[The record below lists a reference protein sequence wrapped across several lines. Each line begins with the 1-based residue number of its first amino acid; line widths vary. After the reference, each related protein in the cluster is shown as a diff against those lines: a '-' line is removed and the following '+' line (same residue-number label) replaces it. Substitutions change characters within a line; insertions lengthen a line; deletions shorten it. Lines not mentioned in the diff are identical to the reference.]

1 MNIKQLKIIK
11 NYIDKNPKIK
21 LTSNLV
27 LRVNSL
33 FNKFKKNLLKD
44 KIFYIEGDYIWGRK
58 HKLFGWR
65 SLNKEFSLIKGAGIH
80 LIDLIM
86 WLTSMKP
93 YSVYT
98 LGNKNSTKGTMFS
111 KESFI
116 VMLFKFPK
124 NIIVKVTANGGA
136 IYDHFHELKIFSSNK
151 TMVNSRLGA
160 FSQNSKSFKKDNFL
174 YPDKKNRKKLIQNF
188 LDCIID
194 KKTKPLIK
202 PREMINLMS
211 VCFAAENSL
220 KQNKEIK
227 IEYL

>member
-1 MNIKQLKIIK
+1 MSCANTLATAMAAIQRPLDDSFFKTSSGCGTAAICKSA
-11 NYIDKNPKIK
+11 PKK
-21 LTSNLV
+21 SVKHSHLV
-27 LRVNSL
+27 
-33 FNKFKKNLLKD
+33 
-44 KIFYIEGDYIWGRK
+44 
-58 HKLFGWR
+58 
-65 SLNKEFSLIKGAGIH
+65 
-80 LIDLIM
+80 DLIM
-86 WLTSMKP
+86 WLTNMKP

-98 LGNKNSTKGTMFS
+98 LGNKISTKGTVFN

-160 FSQNSKSFKKDNFL
+160 FSQNLKSFQKVNFL

-202 PREMINLMS
+202 PREIIDVMS

-220 KQNKEIK
+220 KLKKEVK
-227 IEYL
+227 IEYI